1 MKKYLLAIMILAC
14 FSCINQT
21 INTESSFLEG
31 YTYEDVWEASIKAVN
46 DIDFTIDGMD
56 KEAGFI
62 GAESGPHILGGDG
75 PMRLSIMIK
84 KYGQH
89 VGLDLRVLQE
99 EQPIDLFGIGK
110 KIVRDFYMA
119 LNQNLS

>member
-1 MKKYLLAIMILAC
+1 MKKYLLAIMILSC

-31 YTYEDVWEASIKAVN
+31 YTYEDVWKASIKAVN

-110 KIVRDFYMA
+110 KIVRNFYMA